1 MDQQNENYDAI
12 VVGAGVSGLL
22 SALALSK
29 EGKRVLVRKKYFPR

>member
-29 EGKRVLVRKKYFPR
+29 EGKRVLVL